1 MKMEMMMRARVGLAV
16 VVAIIIAQCVMGR
29 VEAADKRPVT
39 PDDLFKLEEIG
50 DVAISPDG
58 ASIVYVRRRPL
69 ERARMHQQPFLQGND
84 RADLWLAPASGGAP
98 VNLTNGDAD
107 ASGYWMPVWSPD
119 GSKIALLSTRGDG
132 NNVRLW
138 VWDKASGR
146 LTRLSDR
153 GVFLQGAPAFAWVDN
168 QHVAAVLLPA
178 GEKPLSMTVEQRAA
192 TVAMREWPKTWAG
205 KETTANVLDSGMP
218 LDLSKRPQSQVALID
233 VKSATSQP
241 LASAFSLRELRV
253 APAGAAA
260 SNPAGGAGGGAASG
274 PGAGSVGGHIAFLAE
289 TTIAQP
295 APGALLQ
302 HGSVNRFL
310 STDRYRLVVTDA
322 AGKPV
327 PSANSAAGPIGA
339 VVPNTLQWAPDGRA
353 FALIGAEREGGAL
366 RLFRGTAGGAID
378 AVTLADDVDPKA
390 LVWID
395 GERLL
400 LSAEHDATVDGATKK
415 RVDWWLLGPSRAPR
429 NVSASVKAAPG
440 DLWPIGDG
448 QSFVGVAGGDLWQ
461 LDLVSGA
468 WKNLTEAFE
477 PKIASI
483 AWPTATPGSARAIVR
498 GPLVLSVL
506 QGASTDYY
514 RLDAGAAPVRLA
526 RPSDLATLSAF
537 HPATNVALFAA
548 NEPTGTTLTMVQGET
563 RRALVETNAFVGEL
577 LQGDVRAI
585 DYRGSEGD
593 ALKGWI
599 VLPAKYEAGKR
610 YPMVTWVYAGSL
622 AKDTP
627 SILARLNFDH
637 ALNLQLLAAHGY
649 AVLLPSMPL
658 AAEGKD
664 GSDPYM
670 DLAKGVLPAVDKAI
684 ELGIADPDRLAVMGQ
699 SYGGYSTYG
708 LVTQTNRFKAAI
720 ALAGLSD
727 LVSLYGVFDARY
739 RYTDYPHEN
748 VFQQSIA
755 ETGQV
760 RMGNPPWKDAGRYLR
775 NSPLF
780 YVDRVQTPLLIVQG
794 DMDYVSMTQGE
805 QFFTSLYRQ
814 GKRARFVRYWGEG
827 HVFSSPANIRD
838 LWKQMYAWLDEFLM
852 KPASAGAA
860 PTPSADSAPR
870 P

>member
-1 MKMEMMMRARVGLAV
+1 MTMLRRHVGLAV
-16 VVAIIIAQCVMGR
+16 LCAI
-29 VEAADKRPVT
+29 AAAAFVGSPVGSVDVRAAERRPVT

-50 DVAISPDG
+50 DVAIAPDG
-58 ASIVYVRRRPL
+58 ASVVFVRRRPL

-84 RADLWLAPASGGAP
+84 RADLWLSPIDGGAP
-98 VNLTNGDAD
+98 VNLTNGAAD

-119 GSKIALLSTRGDG
+119 GARLALLSTKGDG

-138 VWDKASGR
+138 VWEKASGR
-146 LTRLSDR
+146 LTRLSER
-153 GVFLQGAPAFAWVDN
+153 GVSMMASPAFAWVDS
-168 QHVAAVLLPA
+168 QRIAAVLLPE

-192 TVAMREWPKTWAG
+192 TVAMQAWPKTWAG
-205 KETTANVLDSGMP
+205 KETTASALDSGRP
-218 LDLSKRPQSQVALID
+218 VDLTKRPQMQVALID
-233 VKSATSQP
+233 AKSGAAQT
-241 LASAFSLRELRV
+241 LASAFNVRDIRV
-253 APAGAAA
+253 APDGRH
-260 SNPAGGAGGGAASG
+260 
-274 PGAGSVGGHIAFLAE
+274 VAFLQE
-289 TTIAQP
+289 TGVTQP
-295 APGALLQ
+295 APGALLA
-302 HGSVNRFL
+302 HGSSNRFL
-310 STDRYRLVVTDA
+310 SSDRYQLAMADASGRLVTPAQTAVGA
-322 AGKPV
+322 IV
-327 PSANSAAGPIGA
+327 PASF
-339 VVPNTLQWAPDGRA
+339 QWSPDGRA
-353 FALIGAEREGGAL
+353 FALIGTARAGDGEAF
-366 RLFRGTAGGAID
+366 RLFHGTIGGTIEM
-378 AVTLADDVDPKA
+378 VTLADDVDPKA
-390 LVWID
+390 LAWAD

-400 LSAEHDATVDGATKK
+400 LSAEHETMVDGAAKT
-415 RVDWWLLGPSRAPR
+415 RVDWWLLPASGAPR
-429 NVSASVKAAPG
+429 NLSATLKAAPG
-440 DLWPIGDG
+440 ELLPAADG
-448 QSFVGVAGGDLWQ
+448 RTLLGVAGGDLWR
-461 LDLVSGA
+461 LDVASGE
-468 WKNLTEAFE
+468 WTNLTGAFE
-477 PKIASI
+477 PKIAGV
-483 AWPTATPGSARAIVR
+483 AWPTTSPGAPRAVVR
-498 GPLVLSVL
+498 GAMAVSVL

-514 RLDAGAAPVRLA
+514 RVDVSAPASAATPASAPAATPARLA
-526 RPSDLATLSAF
+526 RPSDLATLAAYR
-537 HPATNVALFAA
+537 PDADLALFTA
-548 NEPTGTTLTMVQGET
+548 NEPTGTTLSIVRNGTP
-563 RRALVETNAFVGEL
+563 RALVETNAFVRDL
-577 LQGDVRAI
+577 LQGEFRAI
-585 DYRGSEGD
+585 DYRGLEGD

-622 AKDTP
+622 AKDAP

-658 AAEGKD
+658 ASEGKT

-670 DLAKGVLPAVDKAI
+670 ELARGVLPAVDKAI

-739 RYTDYPHEN
+739 RYTEYPHEN
-748 VFQQSIA
+748 LFQQSIA

-805 QFFTSLYRQ
+805 QFFTALYRQ

-838 LWKQMYAWLDEFLM
+838 LWAQMYAWLDEFL
-852 KPASAGAA
+852 AA
-860 PTPSADSAPR
+860 PAAPATAASNGAPQR
-870 P
+870 